1 MLLEKISLGSVKIE
15 KLLVSVSWLVTL
27 GVTLMIVVD
36 IIMRFLFKHPLP
48 ASWEICELMMPWIVF
63 TAFAYTLTI
72 DAHVR
77 VSLLI
82 GIVSPAVRRVML
94 ILSELVSLI
103 ICALITYFATIHF
116 LESFIIREEMMAA
129 IPLPW
134 WLGKMAM
141 PIGMLF
147 LTIRYLFL
155 VLDHIRGKDIKAK
168 ESVGV

>member
-1 MLLEKISLGSVKIE
+1 MKISSAFVRCE
-15 KLLVSVSWLVTL
+15 KVLTSISWLVTL
-27 GVTLMIVVD
+27 AVTLMIVVD
-36 IIMRFLFKHPLP
+36 ILLRAVFKHPLP

-77 VSLLI
+77 VSLL
-82 GIVSPAVRRVML
+82 VERVPLRVRQIMI

-103 ICALITYFATIHF
+103 ICALITYFAWVHF
-116 LESFIIREEMMAA
+116 RESFAIREEMLAA

-141 PIGMLF
+141 PVGMFF

-155 VLDHIRGKDIKAK
+155 VIAHLRGENTQIK
-168 ESVGV
+168 ESTGV